1 MVERDR
7 RCTIAAKGEL
17 DRSTVDLLNQA
28 ILEAEAT
35 TAREIVVD
43 LSPLEFMDSSGVRL
57 MLMAHARS
65 QADSNRLSLVRGRG
79 RVQRVFQR
87 TGTERLLPF
96 RRLTASDLT

>member
-43 LSPLEFMDSSGVRL
+43 LSPLEFMDSSGLRL
-57 MLMAHARS
+57 ILMAHARS

-79 RVQRVFQR
+79 QVQRVFQL

>member
-7 RCTIAAKGEL
+7 SCTIAAKGQL

-43 LSPLEFMDSSGVRL
+43 LSPLEFMDSSGLRL
-57 MLMAHARS
+57 ILMAHARS
-65 QADSNRLSLVRGRG
+65 QADSNRLTLVRGRG
-79 RVQRVFQR
+79 QVQRVFQL

-96 RRLTASDLT
+96 RRLTASDPT